1 MTEETAGRLYKSDPD
16 LKTRYLTDYSVRHAE
31 DVVNK
36 WRHLGEYLITKYN
49 DGYVQ
54 ERPGKAVEKGYP
66 EAWLRD
72 VLKSKPDAFK
82 LKKWKDEAS
91 ETELPF

>member
-1 MTEETAGRLYKSDPD
+1 MIEDIRTVQQKIEGDLFALQPVIEETAHRLYESDPD
-16 LKTRYLTDYSVRHAE
+16 LLTRYLTDYSVRHAQ

-54 ERPGKAVEKGYP
+54 DTPGKAVEK
-66 EAWLRD
+66 RD
-72 VLKSKPDAFK
+72 ILTRGCAKC
-82 LKKWKDEAS
+82 
-91 ETELPF
+91 